1 MSICYKKVAYIEEQR
16 NQQGMSPYI
25 YNHYIWL
32 TNYDNNQ
39 NKKYTMD
46 LFYKNEKI
54 STDILGLD
62 RLLFGGI
69 ILQEPSI
76 EKAKDGTITKISGK
90 ELVITITGKSG
101 TSRALLAMQLL
112 HGITKNMRLLAQ
124 ENKTGIGLELG
135 SPIFYSDTK
144 DTRNLED
151 MILDTLIS
159 KCVNSI
165 IEDRI
170 KDKTA
175 WSNCDFCSTIFDLNK
190 KEIARKNIKQSQ
202 MDILLSEEVI
212 VYNNRTNALHF
223 VLPQGKNENNCND
236 TSNLIA
242 HRISNNINDYCKING
257 IHNLGH
263 LTDEFFPI
271 YILDSL
277 LKRINTITLN
287 TYIPCL
293 VLDLNDTRL
302 FDSNEIKKLRERSL
316 VTIIVLNEESTIQEE
331 PNIRLELR
339 SYEDEVNNYVRHEL
353 CIKKSVLQ
361 TTALGW
367 HRYKKR
373 DYGIEIYPSVHVLLQ
388 RRRHMP
394 KALLRGYSDVLTDTY
409 QQFIDN
415 SPNKNH
421 YDTYIIEKKQL
432 RWKRLSTIYRTL
444 QEDQNICKLLNSI
457 LIEPKLETDDME
469 SQVSVIIGEP
479 NSYKRYLSL
488 GGTFSSCCRQ
498 EHTLNILFNQE
509 YYTMRKRLVCP
520 TWAFKANKNKISCE
534 GQSFNCDVCS
544 NKCRLPFCQLCYEYI
559 HFWDLR
565 MGYIS
570 SDEFF
575 YYLLRQI
582 RLFPNS
588 QNKEQSGI
596 RRIVIDDIQKID
608 YCFPL
613 LKEDPLF
620 LPALIAICKDRG
632 IDLCILC
639 DKNASLVKHL
649 RSLADN
655 VICMERLDEKDSRI
669 YIERSFGYN
678 APSHI
683 FGGKIENIENL
694 FTCDNRNY
702 SLHETSIKPIIVPNM
717 NHFWVCNDTNKILS
731 QLKNKK

>member
-1 MSICYKKVAYIEEQR
+1 MKLF
-16 NQQGMSPYI
+16 
-25 YNHYIWL
+25 YNH
-32 TNYDNNQ
+32 
-39 NKKYTMD
+39 
-46 LFYKNEKI
+46 EKI

-62 RLLFGGI
+62 KLLFGGI
-69 ILQEPSI
+69 ILQEPHI
-76 EKAKDGTITKISGK
+76 TKAQDGTIIGINGK
-90 ELVITITGKSG
+90 ELIITITGKSG

-124 ENKTGIGLELG
+124 ENKTGIGMELAN
-135 SPIFYSDTK
+135 PVFYSDSK
-144 DTRNLED
+144 DEMNLED
-151 MILDTLIS
+151 MVLDTLIS

-165 IEDRI
+165 IEDNI
-170 KDKTA
+170 QEEKL
-175 WSNCDFCSTIFDLNK
+175 WNNCDFCSTIFNLNDE
-190 KEIARKNIKQSQ
+190 EIARKNIKQAQ
-202 MDILLSEEVI
+202 MDLLLSEEVI

-223 VLPQGKNENNCND
+223 VLPHGKDENNCND

-242 HRISNNINDYCKING
+242 HRISDCINDYCKISG
-257 IHNLGH
+257 IQKLRH
-263 LTDEFFPI
+263 LADEFFPI
-271 YILDSL
+271 DFQIQG
-277 LKRINTITLN
+277 INPN
-287 TYIPCL
+287 AYIPCL
-293 VLDLNDTRL
+293 VLDINNAQSLNSKTVGM
-302 FDSNEIKKLRERSL
+302 LRAKSL
-316 VTIIVLNEESTIQEE
+316 VTIFVLNENGPAIQEE
-331 PNIRLELR
+331 PGIIFELR
-339 SYEDEVNNYVRHEL
+339 SHEDEVNDYVRHEL

-373 DYGIEIYPSVHVLLQ
+373 DYGIEVYPSVHVLLQ

-415 SPNKNH
+415 NPNKSQ
-421 YDTYIIEKKQL
+421 YDNYSSEKKQL
-432 RWKRLSTIYRTL
+432 RWKRLSTIYKTL
-444 QEDQNICKLLNSI
+444 QEEQNICKLLNSI
-457 LIEPKLETDDME
+457 LIDPKLEPDDME

-498 EHTLNILFNQE
+498 EHTLNILFDQE

-520 TWAFKANKNKISCE
+520 TWAFKANKNRISCG
-534 GQSFNCDVCS
+534 GQSSNCDVCS
-544 NKCRLPFCQLCYEYI
+544 SKCRLPFCQLCYKYI

-582 RLFPNS
+582 RLFPNP
-588 QNKEQSGI
+588 QNRERSGI

-639 DKNASLVKHL
+639 DKSASLVKHL

-655 VICMERLDEKDSRI
+655 VICMERLDDKDSRI

-694 FTCDNRNY
+694 FICDNRKY
-702 SLHETSIKPIIVPNM
+702 SLHETSVKPVIVPNM
-717 NHFWVCNDTNKILS
+717 NHFWVCNDTNKILT
-731 QLKNKK
+731 QLKK